1 MCLLQE
7 VPTVLKCLF
16 RLTGI
21 IQFSSTIQSSFLSK
35 ILSRF
40 WCIPFYSYI
49 IYLSVYFNMY
59 VLDER
64 TTDISLSAHKIK
76 NCGNIA
82 YLLISVVC
90 FYRRSNNIK
99 LLLLKLNK
107 NRYHSFINNSL
118 KCRNWLGII
127 LFVVLSL
134 TFVCAPFLDIGL
146 NYLIYDMFPLT
157 LSSLDILFLTEIM
170 NTAFSKF
177 KQLNCIMQRQVS
189 SPDFF
194 NLFHLSKGARIQDLD
209 ENEITFNIQRIQE
222 LSHFHS
228 DLVDTANEICQNFEI
243 TIIVELVGWFEN
255 IIIIIYTGISLIV
268 NKENRYPSEYAIC
281 IIFTFY
287 LFCWLFVLIESFTRV
302 QNQAD
307 LTAFY
312 IHDVWNKYAGDGKID
327 RRIRHLQLISMRL
340 QINKI
345 NFTARNFFKL
355 DWHSCHMVN
364 VCYCENVISLC
375 YF

>member
-1 MCLLQE
+1 
-7 VPTVLKCLF
+7 
-16 RLTGI
+16 
-21 IQFSSTIQSSFLSK
+21 
-35 ILSRF
+35 
-40 WCIPFYSYI
+40 
-49 IYLSVYFNMY
+49 
-59 VLDER
+59 
-64 TTDISLSAHKIK
+64 
-76 NCGNIA
+76 
-82 YLLISVVC
+82 
-90 FYRRSNNIK
+90 
-99 LLLLKLNK
+99 
-107 NRYHSFINNSL
+107 
-118 KCRNWLGII
+118 LGII

-177 KQLNCIMQRQVS
+177 KQLNY
-189 SPDFF
+189 
-194 NLFHLSKGARIQDLD
+194 LD

-327 RRIRHLQLISMRL
+327 RRIRHLQLISIRL

-355 DWHSCHMVN
+355 DWHSCHMIIAAVGTY
-364 VCYCENVISLC
+364 VVIMMQFYL
-375 YF
+375 